1 MDLADA
7 FIQIDVY
14 HIQVIKPMTLVMEAQ
29 CL

>member
-14 HIQVIKPMTLVMEAQ
+14 RITIKHMTLVMEAQ